1 LVAVAVGKP
10 VRVNGVALV
19 VANVVMVGG
28 VHTASFGISAVS
40 PHNLDLL
47 WLAAGPVTVNPK
59 S

>member
-1 LVAVAVGKP
+1 MGKP